1 MSKEANMSHV
11 DQKVMKN
18 QVILTD
24 VIQIIKY
31 SFINNN
37 IYSTQY
43 ASPCFNVEG
52 TRHRM
57 LTLRKSHDHWIQI

>member
-1 MSKEANMSHV
+1 MSKEANMSHI

-31 SFINNN
+31 LFINNN

-43 ASPCFNVEG
+43 ASPCFNVPDTEC
-52 TRHRM
+52 
-57 LTLRKSHDHWIQI
+57 